1 MEIKCPK
8 CGTISNVSNLNSE
21 VFAFKCIK
29 CQETIS
35 VNGANEKNIV
45 VSVVLDPEH
54 TVKFNY
60 DWINDESRMAL
71 MPFQNLEEIKLA
83 DQMHSID
90 KIYERLKAKFKE
102 NYCFDATDIEL
113 VSNKTRNAIK
123 AYYNKKE
130 SKIYFDV
137 TTVYILHV
145 LFITILTW
153 INNYEENELFGSF
166 FNYVT

>member
-1 MEIKCPK
+1 MKIKCPR
-8 CGTISNVSNLNSE
+8 CETINSVSNLNIE
-21 VFAFKCIK
+21 MFAFKCIK

-35 VNGANEKNIV
+35 LSGANEKNIV
-45 VSVVLDPEH
+45 VSVVLNPVH

-60 DWINDESRMAL
+60 DWINDESKMAL

-90 KIYERLKAKFKE
+90 NIFERLKAKFKE
-102 NYCFDATDIEL
+102 EYCFDAKDIEL

-137 TTVYILHV
+137 TNI
-145 LFITILTW
+145 
-153 INNYEENELFGSF
+153 
-166 FNYVT
+166 